1 MDKKRLIAKLKSVYR
16 EKPHR
21 VFSMYLNTDPSD
33 PEQQVGDWK
42 IHLKNGMNN
51 FESYLKADGDS
62 EEKKN
67 FMIIKDKVEQYVQE
81 NELNLSKSIV
91 IFATAD
97 EEVWFAERFQM
108 PVETYFYWEETA
120 KVDQLNHMYEQF
132 PKTGIILTQKE
143 SIKIIDSELGSV
155 LDTKR
160 FMLDLIT
167 EDWKELTSS
176 QNEQEAIEFNGE
188 LRPDKLEQ
196 RFEANRSRLYK
207 TFASKLDK
215 LAKDKQW
222 DSIYLVG
229 DKKEAQD
236 LIDNMNKPVTGVVDK
251 NMLDHNERRVIEMV
265 QGDRFLGSIKQ

>member
-1 MDKKRLIAKLKSVYR
+1 MDMKKVIARLESVYR

-21 VFSMYLNTDPSD
+21 VFSMYLNTDPSN

-42 IHLKNGMNN
+42 IHLKNGLNN
-51 FESYLKADGDS
+51 FESYLNADGDQ

-67 FMIIKDKVEQYVQE
+67 FNKINEKVQQYIQE

-108 PVETYFYWEETA
+108 PVETCFYWQETA
-120 KVDQLNHMYEQF
+120 KVDQLSEMYHQF
-132 PKTGIILTQKE
+132 PKTGIILIQKE
-143 SIKIIDSELGSV
+143 RIKIIDSVLGSV
-155 LDTKR
+155 SNTKQ
-160 FMLDLIT
+160 FALDLIT
-167 EDWKELTSS
+167 EKWKELSGP
-176 QNEQEAIEFNGE
+176 QDELEAVEFSGYNM
-188 LRPDKLEQ
+188 RTDKLEQ

-236 LIDNMNKPVTGVVDK
+236 LMANMNKPVTDIVCK
-251 NMLDHNERRVIEMV
+251 NMLDHEETKVIDVVMA
-265 QGDRFLGSIKQ
+265 